1 MAEREQF
8 ENLRDAFCAHYR
20 CKPEA
25 YVRKVFGKS
34 LSLRSKLLVM
44 LVGGSGDPR
53 FAHDLEVIQSLAMCT
68 GYDELN
74 HSLDEL
80 VGMQHMDRSRLRQ
93 WLGVRADAGRL
104 RMLLEP
110 LIGNVRRR
118 PREELPAS
126 SLRIEPDS
134 GSMSAIPSRS
144 VESGTQ
150 RMRQIMRIHAAIVV
164 GVPPEDAMA
173 KEMLRFADLEM
184 FLTEFARLRPEMA
197 WLLSYLREREELKR
211 LRERLRDR
219 GSFETV

>member
-1 MAEREQF
+1 MADREQF
-8 ENLRDAFCAHYR
+8 ENLRDAFCARYN

-25 YVRKVFGKS
+25 YVRKAFSKS

-44 LVGGSGDPR
+44 LVGGAGDSR
-53 FAHDLEVIQSLAMCT
+53 FAHDLEVIQSLASCT

-74 HSLDEL
+74 HALDEL

-93 WLGVRADAGRL
+93 WFGVRAEAMRL
-104 RMLLEP
+104 RMILEP

-118 PREELPAS
+118 PKGEIPTTGLRIDQDPAS
-126 SLRIEPDS
+126 AAP
-134 GSMSAIPSRS
+134 MPFRS

-150 RMRQIMRIHAAIVV
+150 RMRQIMRIHAAVVV

-184 FLTEFARLRPEMA
+184 FLTEFSRLRPEMA
-197 WLLSYLREREELKR
+197 WLLGYLREREELKR
-211 LRERLRDR
+211 LRAKLRDR

>member
-8 ENLRDAFCAHYR
+8 ESLRDAFCARYR

-25 YVRKVFGKS
+25 YVRKAFSKS
-34 LSLRSKLLVM
+34 LSLRSKFFVL
-44 LVGGSGDPR
+44 LVGGAGDPR
-53 FAHDLEVIQSLAMCT
+53 FAHDLEVIQSLASCT

-74 HSLDEL
+74 HALDEL
-80 VGMQHMDRSRLRQ
+80 VGMQHLDRSRLRQ
-93 WLGVRADAGRL
+93 WLGVRADALRL

-110 LIGNVRRR
+110 LVGNIRRR
-118 PREELPAS
+118 PKEELPAS
-126 SLRIEPDS
+126 TLRIEPDP
-134 GSMSAIPSRS
+134 GSASAIPSRS

-184 FLTEFARLRPEMA
+184 FLTEFSRLRPEMA
-197 WLLSYLREREELKR
+197 WLLGYLREREELKR
-211 LRERLRDR
+211 LRARLRDP